1 MCQYRHNKVVIK
13 RERFM
18 KRFYFTVLCLY
29 MVCTGATATTTE
41 ELSANGMSKAPK
53 AITSI
58 HADHKNHTR
67 VGSHGMVL
75 FTDGATLYASHL
87 PLYYSPHDYQLIYT
101 VKSAHK
107 AKLIAYLQAGATS
120 HGNMVTLL
128 PENFDLNKLV
138 DGERFSIPA
147 QFYKGH
153 FERGGTKWLG
163 KSELIFEKL
172 LFKRRLVKQYKPSHS
187 DEDSV
192 TDEPDEKWT
201 SISLGD
207 KYLYIHLIGE
217 RPSYDALFIVDDCQ
231 KTLKNRLGE
240 SVPSKAQIIEVFSHC
255 GSPVLVY
262 FETQDFAY

>member
-1 MCQYRHNKVVIK
+1 MCQYPHNKIVIK
-13 RERFM
+13 RKRFM
-18 KRFYFTVLCLY
+18 KRLHLTVLCLY
-29 MVCTGATATTTE
+29 MACTGATATTTK
-41 ELSANGMSKAPK
+41 ELSADGISKASN
-53 AITSI
+53 ASSSI
-58 HADHKNHTR
+58 HAGHKNHKR

-75 FTDGATLYASHL
+75 FTDGTELYASHL
-87 PLYYSPHDYQLIYT
+87 PLYYSPHDYQLIYA

-107 AKLIAYLQAGATS
+107 AKLIAYLQAGSMS
-120 HGNMVTLL
+120 HSNMVTLL

-240 SVPSKAQIIEVFSHC
+240 SVPSKAQIKEVFIHC
-255 GSPVLVY
+255 ESPLLVY
-262 FETQDFAY
+262 FETQDFAH